1 MKVKKF
7 NFSVADS
14 GLFGVPLTVLL
25 EQDQKKVPGTRIPL
39 IFQKV
44 SRPEWVSIERTYLS

>member
-1 MKVKKF
+1 MKKF
-7 NFSVADS
+7 YFSVADS
-14 GLFGVPLTVLL
+14 GLFCVPLTVLL